1 MLLYFLSFRCSYVCR
16 RKVKICRKVSQQVA
30 VLNRLKKI
38 LPFELKIDI
47 IYIVLSLHRISITAQ
62 SRGITVVKE
71 VAPNYATS

>member
-47 IYIVLSLHRISITAQ
+47 CIVLSLHRISITAQ
-62 SRGITVVKE
+62 SRSITVVKE